1 MTKRFL
7 TVLAMLSIAAM
18 MMLSS
23 CTAAGVECGLIGKWE
38 YVSSVDEDGTKYT
51 RTHEI
56 TADDKFISTMKYEFS
71 QEYKDKMAAEGVN
84 LSTAPIKNEYTIESV
99 SDHKIKFKEIDGEL
113 EYSDLG
119 CDTVK
124 FGGTEYKKV
133 Y

>member
-1 MTKRFL
+1 MTKRIL
-7 TVLAMLSIAAM
+7 SVLAMLSIAAM

-38 YVSSVDEDGTKYT
+38 NVKNNDGVKCTTTY
-51 RTHEI
+51 EI
-56 TADDKFISTMKYEFS
+56 TADDKFIITMKYEFS

-84 LSTAPIKNEYTIESV
+84 LPTAPIKQEYTIESV
-99 SDHKIKFKEIDGEL
+99 SDHKIKVKEVDSEL

-124 FGGTEYKKV
+124 FGGTEFKKV

>member
-1 MTKRFL
+1 MTKRIL
-7 TVLAMLSIAAM
+7 SVLAMLSIAAM

-38 YVSSVDEDGTKYT
+38 NVKNNDGAKITTTY
-51 RTHEI
+51 EI
-56 TADDKFISTMKYEFS
+56 TTDDKFIIIVK
-71 QEYKDKMAAEGVN
+71 AEHNGKTN
-84 LSTAPIKNEYTIESV
+84 EQKQEYTIESV
-99 SDHKIKFKEIDGEL
+99 SDHKIKVKEVDSEL

-124 FGGTEYKKV
+124 FGGTEFKKV

>member
-1 MTKRFL
+1 MTKRIL
-7 TVLAMLSIAAM
+7 SVLAMLSIAAM

-84 LSTAPIKNEYTIESV
+84 LPTAPIKNEYTIESV
-99 SDHKIKFKEIDGEL
+99 SDHKIKIKNGGEL

-124 FGGTEYKKV
+124 FGDTEFKKV

>member
-1 MTKRFL
+1 MTKRIL
-7 TVLAMLSIAAM
+7 SVLAMMSIAAM

-38 YVSSVDEDGTKYT
+38 YSEDGTT
-51 RTHEI
+51 VTVEI
-56 TADDKFISTMKYEFS
+56 TADDKIIVITKFEVAGEKKEIKS
-71 QEYKDKMAAEGVN
+71 EG
-84 LSTAPIKNEYTIESV
+84 TIKSV
-99 SDHKIKFKEIDGEL
+99 SGKEITYEVKGIEFPM

-124 FGGTEYKKV
+124 FGDDEFKKV

>member
-1 MTKRFL
+1 MTKRIL
-7 TVLAMLSIAAM
+7 SVLAMMSIAAM

-38 YVSSVDEDGTKYT
+38 GSVEGVNVTV
-51 RTHEI
+51 EI
-56 TADDKFISTMKYEFS
+56 TADDKIIVITKFEVAGKKMEGKSEGTIKSVSGKEITYEVDGI
-71 QEYKDKMAAEGVN
+71 EDKM
-84 LSTAPIKNEYTIESV
+84 
-99 SDHKIKFKEIDGEL
+99 

-124 FGGTEYKKV
+124 FGDYEYKKV

>member
-1 MTKRFL
+1 MTKRIL
-7 TVLAMLSIAAM
+7 SVLAMMSIAAM

-38 YVSSVDEDGTKYT
+38 GDVNGYT
-51 RTHEI
+51 QIIEI
-56 TADDKFISTMKYEFS
+56 TADDKLTVIGKRDGKTMFEVK
-71 QEYKDKMAAEGVN
+71 G
-84 LSTAPIKNEYTIESV
+84 TIKSV
-99 SDHKIKFKEIDGEL
+99 SDHVATYEVDGKETKI

-124 FGGTEYKKV
+124 FGDIEYKKV

>member
-1 MTKRFL
+1 MTKRIL
-7 TVLAMLSIAAM
+7 SVLAMMSIAAM

-38 YVSSVDEDGTKYT
+38 YSEDGVTAT
-51 RTHEI
+51 VEI
-56 TADDKFISTMKYEFS
+56 TADDKLTIISKR
-71 QEYKDKMAAEGVN
+71 
-84 LSTAPIKNEYTIESV
+84 
-99 SDHKIKFKEIDGEL
+99 DGETMSEVKGTIKSVKDHEVTYEVNGIEGKM

-124 FGGTEYKKV
+124 FGDDEFKKV